1 MARLGISRFVVDR
14 VTNHVDQSVTG
25 RHYDFHDY
33 EAEKREALGTWA
45 SEVERICNLNRPP
58 LQNVARLRGTVQ
70 TG

>member
-33 EAEKREALGTWA
+33 EAEKREALTAWA
-45 SEVERICNLNRPP
+45 SEIERLCRVTRAP
-58 LQNVARLRGTVQ
+58 LQNVVRLQERV
-70 TG
+70 